1 MSRNNSYNFILQEIK
16 DSLRNKNKNKYEEQ
30 EIEEAILNIKL
41 LIETITYSMYSKIKC
56 LDYILENLTE
66 EDWKNIKKDLEKFF
80 DIEMDEAIFI
90 TGREQQKVDKTWWT
104 HKAALS
110 ENNFYWNRYKEY
122 LKKILNDSVV
132 STLNIDT
139 DNILNNIGDPNLDS
153 FERFGLVIGHVQ
165 SGKTSNY
172 SAVINKAT
180 DAGYKFIVVI
190 AGTLDNLRNQTQN
203 RLVETYVGINS
214 LNQKEGV
221 GHFSGSSSH
230 KAPVVLTGPTEDFK
244 KSYADKL
251 FSYDNISK
259 PILLVIK
266 KNVKVLEALN
276 NWLDKWNNSTIKDR
290 PLLVIDDESDY
301 ASINTNDEESP
312 TQTNA
317 RIRKLLYKFKKFSY
331 VAYTATPY
339 ANILINHETENLNNE
354 KDLFPRDFICT
365 LKAPTNYF
373 GSEKIF
379 INEKDKYLRLI
390 DENNLKSFLP
400 EKHKNT
406 YQIKDDLP
414 KDLKEAITCFY
425 LNIGIR
431 KLRKQGH
438 KHNSMLIHLSR
449 FTNIH
454 EQLFKEVSSY
464 SELLTKHIKSYI
476 LDDNYAT
483 QSALIS
489 AIEKIYK
496 KEYQNCGFEWDLVRK
511 SLYEIANKIIVCG
524 EYLGSNKRIEYR
536 DDISTN
542 IIAIGGLS
550 LSRGFTLEGLS
561 ITYFSRTTI
570 FYDSLMQ
577 MGRWFGYRDG
587 YDDLCKIYTSE
598 EIADYFAHIFECTMD
613 LVDRIKQMNYE
624 RKTPEEFGLYIK
636 KDPSNILQVTAK
648 NKQKHSAEYELCIDY
663 QGKLKETLFISNDKE
678 INERNLILL
687 KQFIKNIKVDKNES
701 SKINLWNDVSTN
713 AILDFIESFE
723 LPDIKIAKNSKI
735 MSSITQFNK
744 EILKKY
750 IENYASFDIA
760 LYKGDG
766 EEEEVGNLIVRKQ
779 KRNIYE
785 QAENKRYKLHDGGRV
800 SSGEAEFVVFNRET
814 INEIKDLSKK
824 EDSKR
829 SDEIRSRLERP
840 LLMLHII
847 EDSKDFSKSLPAYG
861 ISFPKSDKI
870 ETKTYKVTLN
880 TVSINQ
886 ILRDQEEEELE
897 SND

>member
-1 MSRNNSYNFILQEIK
+1 MFRSNSYSFILQEIK
-16 DSLRNKNKNKYEEQ
+16 DALRNKNKNKYEEQ
-30 EIEEAILNIKL
+30 EIEEAISNTRL
-41 LIETITYSMYSKIKC
+41 LIETVTYPMYSKIKC
-56 LDYILENLTE
+56 LDYVLENLTE
-66 EDWKNIKKDLEKFF
+66 DDWKNIKKDLEKFF

-90 TGREQQKVDKTWWT
+90 TGKEQEKVDKTWWT
-104 HKAALS
+104 HKVALS
-110 ENNFYWNRYKEY
+110 EDNFYWNRYKDY
-122 LKKILNDSVV
+122 LKKTLNDSVV
-132 STLNIDT
+132 STVNIDT

-221 GHFSGSSSH
+221 GHFSGSSSY
-230 KAPVVLTGPTEDFK
+230 KAPVVLTGPNEDFK

-276 NWLDKWNNSTIKDR
+276 NWLDKWNDSTIKDR

-301 ASINTNDEESP
+301 ASINTSDEENP

-339 ANILINHETENLNNE
+339 ANILINHETENSNKE

-379 INEKDKYLRLI
+379 INEKHKYLRLI
-390 DENNLKSFLP
+390 DEANLETFLP
-400 EKHKNT
+400 KKHKNS

-414 KDLKEAITCFY
+414 KDLKEAIICFY
-425 LNIGIR
+425 LNVGIR
-431 KLRKQGH
+431 KLRKQDN
-438 KHNSMLIHLSR
+438 KHNSMLVHLSR

-454 EQLFKEVSSY
+454 EQLFEKVSSY

-476 LDDNYAT
+476 LDDNYIT
-483 QSALIS
+483 QSALIPQ
-489 AIEKIYK
+489 IEKIYE
-496 KEYQNCGFEWDLVRK
+496 KEYGNCSFEWSLVRK
-511 SLYEIANKIIVCG
+511 ALYEIANKIIVCG
-524 EYLGSNKRIEYR
+524 EYMGSNKRIEYR

-561 ITYFSRTTI
+561 ITYFLRTTI

-598 EIADYFAHIFECTMD
+598 DIADYFAHIFECTMD

-624 RKTPEEFGLYIK
+624 KKTPEEFGLYIK
-636 KDPSNILQVTAK
+636 KHPSNVLQVTAK

-678 INERNLILL
+678 INENNLILL
-687 KQFIKNIKVDKNES
+687 KDFVKNIKVDKNEF
-701 SKINLWNDVSTN
+701 SKTNLWNDVSTN
-713 AILDFIESFE
+713 TILGFIEGFE
-723 LPDIKIAKNSKI
+723 LPDIKIGNNSKV

-750 IENYASFDIA
+750 IENYASFDVA

-766 EEEEVGNLIVRKQ
+766 EKEEVGNLVITKQ

-785 QAENKRYKLHDGGRV
+785 QIENKRYKLHDGGRV
-800 SSGEAEFVVFNRET
+800 SSGEAEFVVFNREV
-814 INEIKDLSKK
+814 INEIKDSSKK
-824 EDSKR
+824 EDTKR
-829 SDEIRSRLERP
+829 SDEIRSRLEKP

-847 EDSKDFSKSLPAYG
+847 EDSKDSSLSLPAYG

-870 ETKTYKVTLN
+870 ETKIYKVTLN
-880 TVSINQ
+880 TVAINQ